1 MALINLDL
9 NYITLFSQL
18 KYWAVF
24 GRVFVSVW
32 AGKQSGLRLPPNA
45 RDSDRCLLRA
55 FIPRRNLP

>member
-9 NYITLFSQL
+9 NDITLFWQL

-24 GRVFVSVW
+24 VSFW
-32 AGKQSGLRLPPNA
+32 AGKQHCLRLPPNA